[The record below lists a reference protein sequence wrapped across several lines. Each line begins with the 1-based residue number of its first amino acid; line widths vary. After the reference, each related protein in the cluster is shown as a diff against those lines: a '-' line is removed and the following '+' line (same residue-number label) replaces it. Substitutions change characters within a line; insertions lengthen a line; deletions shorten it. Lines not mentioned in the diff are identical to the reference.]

1 MQPPTTLV
9 LVLNG
14 PRRRDDG
21 GIQHHR
27 VQAGADLALK
37 RGHPVLIAGDAN
49 NGLDLAE
56 HEAYARRFG
65 VPSVFRAYDPG
76 GRTIS
81 DVRAA
86 ISFLLYGLPE
96 THELFRRISGI
107 LLVTDQ
113 WHLPRALAMLQGE
126 LHARLG
132 SDHPYTLDAF
142 GVSGGEPPTEEMLRG
157 EEQGLQD
164 YLAGKYGPSPYA
176 PVGKPVLPPP
186 FAPCGDV
193 LLHATTFGS

>member
-21 GIQHHR
+21 RIQHHR
-27 VQAGADLALK
+27 VRAGANLALQ

-49 NGLDLAE
+49 NGRDLAE
-56 HEAYARRFG
+56 HEACARSLG
-65 VPSVFRAYDPG
+65 VSSVFRAYDPG

-86 ISFLLYGLPE
+86 ISFLLHGLPE

-107 LLVTDQ
+107 CLVTDQ
-113 WHLPRALAMLQGE
+113 WHVPRALAMLRGE

-142 GVSGGEPPTEEMLRG
+142 GVSGGEPPTEEMLYG
-157 EEQGLQD
+157 EERGLQD
-164 YLAGKYGPSPYA
+164 YLAGKYGPSPCA
-176 PVGKPVLPPP
+176 PVGKPVPPP
-186 FAPCGDV
+186 SFVSCDDAP
-193 LLHATTFGS
+193 LHAITFGS